1 VSIPALT
8 PFPAIV
14 IGGGISGLACA
25 YHLQQTGIPVRV
37 LDAGVRPGGV
47 ISTVEKDGFRFELGP
62 QSCLSSEP
70 LLKLIDALGL
80 KNELLHADSRAPR
93 YILFRG
99 KLVPAP
105 VAPPHLLTT
114 PLLGPRTKWR
124 LSTEMFRRTNPPAM
138 DESIAAFVRRKFGDE
153 VLDRLVAPFVS
164 GIYAGDPEKLSLRAA
179 FPKLHE
185 FETKYGSVLRG
196 AMKSRSAKAKKTGG
210 FAEKTG
216 SFAEKTGS
224 FVGRA
229 FSSRRR
235 RDRHDIKSA
244 PSSGVLTPEGLK
256 AHSPSASR
264 AAPRL
269 GLCSFRDGMETLPR
283 ALGARLGDALLSEAL
298 VAGVRH
304 GKANGNSS
312 FEVDVTRNGHRET
325 LLASAVIMAAPVNA
339 ASEIL
344 KSVSEQ
350 FAAPFARIEYAPI
363 AIVAAG
369 YRRDQVR
376 HAGNGFG
383 FLVPRSEGKR
393 VLGTVWNS
401 SLFPGRAPE
410 NMACFTSFAG
420 GATDPALCG
429 MSDDQIGEI
438 ICSEVGSILGITA
451 PPVTRLVHRYARA
464 LPQYNLGHSETVS
477 ALAAAASS
485 VPGLFLAGNYL
496 SGPSIGSCIEQANQT
511 ADAVRVYLA
520 SIGVAG
526 VGAVAH
532 A

>member
-70 LLKLIDALGL
+70 LRQLIDALGL

-93 YILFRG
+93 YILFHGR
-99 KLVPAP
+99 LVPAP
-105 VAPPHLLTT
+105 LAPPHLLTT
-114 PLLGPRTKWR
+114 PLLSPGTKWR
-124 LSTEMFRRTNPPAM
+124 IFTEMFRHTNPPST

-153 VLDRLVAPFVS
+153 LLDRLVTPFVS

-196 AMKSRSAKAKKTGG
+196 AMKSRPAKP
-210 FAEKTG
+210 
-216 SFAEKTGS
+216 EKTGS

-229 FSSRRR
+229 F
-235 RDRHDIKSA
+235 RHDIKSA

-256 AHSPSASR
+256 AHFPADSKGALRP
-264 AAPRL
+264 

-283 ALGARLGDALLSEAL
+283 TLGTRLGDALLSEAT
-298 VAGVRH
+298 VTGVRR

-344 KSVSEQ
+344 RGVSQQ
-350 FAAPFARIEYAPI
+350 FAAPFARIEYAPV
-363 AIVAAG
+363 AVVAAG
-369 YRRDQVR
+369 YRRDQIL
-376 HAGNGFG
+376 HSGNGFG

-420 GATDPALCG
+420 GATDPELCG

-438 ICSEVGSILGITA
+438 ICAEVGSILGITG

-477 ALAAAASS
+477 ALGAVASA

-511 ADAVRVYLA
+511 ADAVRVYLG

>member
-47 ISTVEKDGFRFELGP
+47 ISTLEKNGFRFELGP
-62 QSCLSSEP
+62 QSFLSSEP
-70 LLKLIDALGL
+70 LRQLIDALGL
-80 KNELLHADSRAPR
+80 KNELLHADPRAPR

-105 VAPPHLLTT
+105 HAPPHLLTT
-114 PLLGPRTKWR
+114 SLLGARTKWR
-124 LSTEMFRRTNPPAM
+124 LSTEIFRHTNPPST
-138 DESIAAFVRRKFGDE
+138 DESIAVFVRRKFGDE
-153 VLDRLVAPFVS
+153 LLDRIVAPFVS
-164 GIYAGDPEKLSLRAA
+164 GIYAGDPEKLSLRAS

-185 FETKYGSVLRG
+185 FETRYGSVLRG
-196 AMKSRSAKAKKTGG
+196 AMKSRPAKG
-210 FAEKTG
+210 
-216 SFAEKTGS
+216 
-224 FVGRA
+224 
-229 FSSRRR
+229 
-235 RDRHDIKSA
+235 
-244 PSSGVLTPEGLK
+244 TPR
-256 AHSPSASR
+256 P
-264 AAPRL
+264 

-283 ALGARLGDALLSEAL
+283 TLGARLGDALLSQAQ
-298 VAGVRH
+298 VVGVRR

-325 LLASAVIMAAPVNA
+325 LLASAVIVAAPVNA

-344 KSVSEQ
+344 KGVSEQ

-369 YRRDQVR
+369 YRRDQLR

-383 FLVPRSEGKR
+383 FLVPRSEGLR

-401 SLFPGRAPE
+401 FLFPGRAPE

-420 GATDPALCG
+420 GATDPALCS
-429 MSDDQIGEI
+429 MSDERIGEI
-438 ICSEVGSILGITA
+438 ICGEVGSILGITG
-451 PPVTRLVHRYARA
+451 PPATRLVHRYARA

-477 ALAAAASS
+477 ALGAAASS

>member
-1 VSIPALT
+1 VSILAPT

-25 YHLQQTGIPVRV
+25 YHLQQAGIPVRV

-47 ISTVEKDGFRFELGP
+47 IATQEKDGFRFELGP
-62 QSCLSSEP
+62 QSFLSSEP

-99 KLVPAP
+99 QLVPAP
-105 VAPPHLLTT
+105 LAPPSLLTT
-114 PLLGPRTKWR
+114 PLLGQRTKWR
-124 LSTEMFRRTNPPAM
+124 LSTEMFRRTNPPPT
-138 DESIAAFVRRKFGDE
+138 DESIATFVRRKFGDE
-153 VLDRLVAPFVS
+153 LLDRIAAPFVS
-164 GIYAGDPEKLSLRAA
+164 GIYAGDPEKLSLRAS

-196 AMKSRSAKAKKTGG
+196 AMKSRPAKG
-210 FAEKTG
+210 
-216 SFAEKTGS
+216 
-224 FVGRA
+224 
-229 FSSRRR
+229 
-235 RDRHDIKSA
+235 
-244 PSSGVLTPEGLK
+244 TPR
-256 AHSPSASR
+256 P
-264 AAPRL
+264 
-269 GLCSFRDGMETLPR
+269 GLCSFREGMETLPR
-283 ALGARLGDALLSEAL
+283 ALAARLGDALLSETKVL
-298 VAGVRH
+298 GTRR

-312 FEVDVTRNGHRET
+312 FEVDVTRNGHREI
-325 LLASAVIMAAPVNA
+325 LLASAVIMAAPVDA
-339 ASEIL
+339 ATEIL
-344 KSVSEQ
+344 KDVSDK
-350 FAAPFARIEYAPI
+350 FAAPFARIEYAPV
-363 AIVAAG
+363 AVVAAG

-383 FLVPRSEGKR
+383 FLVPRSEGLR

-429 MSDDQIGEI
+429 MSDDEIVEI
-438 ICSEVGSILGITA
+438 ICGEVGSILGITG
-451 PPVTRLVHRYARA
+451 PPVTRMIHRYALA
-464 LPQYNLGHSETVS
+464 LPQYNLGHSEIVS
-477 ALAAAASS
+477 ALNAAASP
-485 VPGLFLAGNYL
+485 VPGLFLTGNYL
-496 SGPSIGSCIEQANQT
+496 SGPSIGSCVERANQT

>member
-1 VSIPALT
+1 M
-8 PFPAIV
+8 V

-25 YHLQQTGIPVRV
+25 YHLQQAGIPVRV

-47 ISTVEKDGFRFELGP
+47 ISTQEQDGFRFELGP
-62 QSCLSSEP
+62 QSFLSTEP

-80 KNELLHADSRAPR
+80 KNELLYADPRAPR
-93 YILFRG
+93 YILSHG

-105 VAPPHLLTT
+105 LAPPSLLAT
-114 PLLGPRTKWR
+114 PLFSPRTKWR
-124 LSTEMFRRTNPPAM
+124 LATEMFHRTNPPST

-153 VLDRLVAPFVS
+153 LLDRLIAPFVS
-164 GIYAGDPEKLSLRAA
+164 GIYAGDPEKLSLRAS
-179 FPKLHE
+179 FPKLNE

-196 AMKSRSAKAKKTGG
+196 AMKSRPAKG
-210 FAEKTG
+210 
-216 SFAEKTGS
+216 
-224 FVGRA
+224 
-229 FSSRRR
+229 
-235 RDRHDIKSA
+235 
-244 PSSGVLTPEGLK
+244 TPR
-256 AHSPSASR
+256 P
-264 AAPRL
+264 
-269 GLCSFRDGMETLPR
+269 GLCSFREGMETLPR
-283 ALGARLGDALLSEAL
+283 AMDDRLGEALLSETI
-298 VAGVRH
+298 VVGVRH

-312 FEVDVTRNGHRET
+312 FEVDVIRNGHRES

-344 KSVSEQ
+344 KGVSDK
-350 FAAPFARIEYAPI
+350 FVVPFARIEYAPI

-369 YRRDQVR
+369 YRCDQVR
-376 HAGNGFG
+376 DAGNGFG
-383 FLVPRSEGKR
+383 FLVPRSEGLR

-420 GATDPALCG
+420 GATDPTLCG
-429 MSDDQIGEI
+429 MTEDEI
-438 ICSEVGSILGITA
+438 AELICGEVGRVLGITG

-477 ALAAAASS
+477 ALGAAASS

-496 SGPSIGSCIEQANQT
+496 SGPSIGSCVEQANQT

>member
-25 YHLQQTGIPVRV
+25 YHLQLTGIPVRV

-47 ISTVEKDGFRFELGP
+47 ISTAEKNDFRFELGP
-62 QSCLSSEP
+62 QSFLSSEP

-80 KNELLHADSRAPR
+80 KNELLHADPRAPR

-105 VAPPHLLTT
+105 HAPPHLLTT
-114 PLLGPRTKWR
+114 PLLGARTKWR
-124 LSTEMFRRTNPPAM
+124 LSTEMFRRTNPPST

-153 VLDRLVAPFVS
+153 LLDRIVAPFVS
-164 GIYAGDPEKLSLRAA
+164 GIYAGDPEKLSLRAS

-185 FETKYGSVLRG
+185 FETKFGSVLRG
-196 AMKSRSAKAKKTGG
+196 AMKSRPAKG
-210 FAEKTG
+210 
-216 SFAEKTGS
+216 
-224 FVGRA
+224 
-229 FSSRRR
+229 
-235 RDRHDIKSA
+235 
-244 PSSGVLTPEGLK
+244 
-256 AHSPSASR
+256 
-264 AAPRL
+264 APRP

-298 VAGVRH
+298 VVGVRH

-312 FEVDVTRNGHRET
+312 FEVDVTRKGHRET
-325 LLASAVIMAAPVNA
+325 LLASAVIMAAPVDA

-344 KSVSEQ
+344 KGVSDK
-350 FAAPFARIEYAPI
+350 FATPFARIEYAPI

-383 FLVPRSEGKR
+383 FLVPRSEGLR

-410 NMACFTSFAG
+410 NMACYTSFAG

-429 MSDDQIGEI
+429 TSDDQIGEI
-438 ICSEVGSILGITA
+438 ICGEVGNILGITGL
-451 PPVTRLVHRYARA
+451 PVTRLVHRYARA

-477 ALAAAASS
+477 ALSAAASS
-485 VPGLFLAGNYL
+485 VPGLYLAGNYL